1 MALPAAQ
8 SGIVSI
14 ANPKGDILP
23 VTQDGATPPAAASAA
38 NSTPHP
44 NGVAGATGPTV
55 SAPYGVDPSG
65 KPYASSQAAT
75 TNNGLITTPGT
86 TEPTAGQV
94 YGRTGNPELDA
105 ALAAQRTAAAKAAGA
120 PDPTDPTVQASIRAQ
135 TLASFQAEIDA
146 TNALYAE
153 KLSQAKITGAG
164 RLGSATA
171 VQARSGEIGSD
182 FGNAQTDTVNNGNND
197 IYNGIT
203 AEQNAAIQA
212 ILTKSKD
219 AGTAAIAAA
228 TTARQSGL
236 DNYVKY
242 LQDASTR
249 NQTNATAAANAILQ
263 AGLDPTLLTPDQLN
277 TYVTNYG
284 ISKDDLTKAYTAA
297 KPAYDAAK
305 AKAAK
310 DAQTTVAPG
319 ATVIGPD
326 GKPIFTGPEKPT
338 SPTSVQEFEYA
349 VKNSGY
355 KGSYTQWLNEDA
367 NRKNPTPKGPG
378 PTPAQQ
384 TVIDNFGKSLVSTA
398 NQKAITDGTMTR
410 EDLIRVLTGEYGGS
424 GVNQISPDDISKKVY
439 ETYPDKPQGNGKFLG
454 IF

>member
-1 MALPAAQ
+1 MALSVAQ
-8 SGIVSI
+8 SGIQSL

-23 VTQDGATPPAAASAA
+23 VTQNGTTPPGTTVIPAPAVTPVASTAPFGSAA
-38 NSTPHP
+38 N
-44 NGVAGATGPTV
+44 GV
-55 SAPYGVDPSG
+55 PYGSQTSNNANPDASV
-65 KPYASSQAAT
+65 YAA
-75 TNNGLITTPGT
+75 PVT

-94 YGRTGNPELDA
+94 YGGTGNPELDA
-105 ALAAQRTAAAKAAGA
+105 ALAAQKAAAAKVAGA
-120 PDPTDPTVQASIRAQ
+120 PDPTDPAVQASIRAQ

-146 TNALYAE
+146 TNAMYAQ
-153 KLSQAKITGAG
+153 KLSEAKIAGTG
-164 RLGSATA
+164 RLGSSTA
-171 VQARSGEIGSD
+171 VQARSGELGSD
-182 FGNAQTDTVNNGNND
+182 FGNAQTDTVNAGNQD

-203 AEQNAAIQA
+203 AEQNAAIQS
-212 ILTKSKD
+212 ILTKSQD

-249 NQTNATAAANAILQ
+249 TQTNATAAANAILQ

-319 ATVIGPD
+319 ATVIGAD
-326 GKPIFTGPEKPT
+326 GKPIFTGPDKPT
-338 SPTSVQEFEYA
+338 APTSVQEFEYA
-349 VKNSGY
+349 VQNSGY
-355 KGSYTQWLNEDA
+355 KGSYTQWLDEDA
-367 NRKNPTPKGPG
+367 NRKNPAPKPDGPNS
-378 PTPAQQ
+378 AQQ
-384 TVIDNFGKSLVSTA
+384 TVIDNFGKSLVSA
-398 NQKAITDGTMTR
+398 DNQKALNDGTMTR
-410 EDLIRVLTGEYGGS
+410 EDLIRQLNGEYGGS

-439 ETYPDKPQGNGKFLG
+439 ETYPDKPAPRSKILG

>member
-1 MALPAAQ
+1 MSLPGAQ

-14 ANPKGDILP
+14 SNPTGAILP
-23 VTQDGATPPAAASAA
+23 VAQNGISPTAAQSAV
-38 NSTPHP
+38 NSNPHP
-44 NGVAGATGPTV
+44 NGVAGATGATV
-55 SAPYGVDPSG
+55 AAPYGVDPSG
-65 KPYASSQAAT
+65 KAYASADAAT
-75 TNNGLITTPGT
+75 SNNGLITTPGGT

-94 YGRTGNPELDA
+94 YGGTGNPELDA
-105 ALAAQRTAAAKAAGA
+105 ALAAQKAAAAKAAGA
-120 PDPTDPTVQASIRAQ
+120 PDPTDPAVQASIRAN

-146 TNALYAE
+146 TNAMYAE
-153 KLSQAKITGAG
+153 KLSQAKIAGAG
-164 RLGSATA
+164 RIGSGTA
-171 VQARSGEIGSD
+171 VQARSGELGSD
-182 FGNAQTDTVNNGNND
+182 FGNAQTDNINSGNQD

-212 ILTKSKD
+212 ILTKSQD

-249 NQTNATAAANAILQ
+249 TQTNATAAANAILQ

-297 KPAYDAAK
+297 KPGYDAAK

-310 DAQTTVAPG
+310 DAQTTVAAG
-319 ATVIGPD
+319 ATVLGAD
-326 GKPIFTGPEKPT
+326 GKPIYTAPDKT
-338 SPTSVQEFEYA
+338 TAPTSVQEFEYA

-367 NRKNPTPKGPG
+367 NRKNSNTSN
-378 PTPAQQ
+378 TQQ
-384 TVIDNFGKSLVSTA
+384 QSVLDSFGKSLTDSGY
-398 NQKAITDGTMTR
+398 QKAMADGSMTR
-410 EDLIRVLTGEYGGS
+410 EDLISILAGQYGGT
-424 GVNQISPDDISKKVY
+424 GANQIDKDDIAKKVY
-439 ETYPDKPQGNGKFLG
+439 ETYPDKPKASGGGFFG
-454 IF
+454 IHL